1 MGGDGAS
8 TTNPNIQDPLTDK
21 AGCQRDIPLLQE
33 LQTNTI
39 RVYSI
44 DTTQSHDDCMTML
57 QNAGIYVIADM
68 SASNISINRDDPSWD
83 AQLYARYTN
92 VIDTMQKYP
101 NTLGFFA
108 GNEVANNAS
117 NSNSL
122 PFVKAAVRDMKAYIK
137 QKNYRTM
144 GIGYAA
150 DDNSDTRVPVRD
162 YVNCGPAE
170 DSIDFFGYNIYSWCG
185 PLSAK
190 VNFQTSGYAQRTQ
203 EFSTYNVPA
212 FFAEYG
218 CNTNP
223 PRVFDE
229 TAVLYGKNM
238 TDVWSGGIVFEY
250 FQGTNMF
257 GMQLSLPM
265 CIKVWTN
272 SL

>member
-1 MGGDGAS
+1 MASDGGTATDA
-8 TTNPNIQDPLTDK
+8 NIQDPLTDK
-21 AGCQRDIPLLQE
+21 AGCQRDIPLLQQ
-33 LQTNTI
+33 LKTNTI

-44 DTTQSHDDCMTML
+44 DTTKNHDDCMTML
-57 QNAGIYVIADM
+57 QDAGIYVLADM
-68 SASNISINRDDPSWD
+68 SAPGVSINRDDPSWD
-83 AQLYARYTN
+83 GSLYARYVN
-92 VIDTMQKYP
+92 VIDTMQKYS

-122 PFVKAAVRDMKAYIK
+122 PFVKAAVRDMKSYIK
-137 QKNYRTM
+137 QKNYRPM

-162 YVNCGPAE
+162 YVNCGPSE

-185 PLSAK
+185 PTSAK
-190 VNFQTSGYAQRTQ
+190 TNFETSGYADRTQ
-203 EFSTYNVPA
+203 EFSSYNVPA

-218 CNTNP
+218 CNTDP

-229 TAVLYGKNM
+229 TPVLYGKNM

-250 FQGTNMF
+250 FQGVNKF
-257 GMQLSLPM
+257 GMYRPIPPDVS
-265 CIKVWTN
+265 
-272 SL
+272 